1 MKHFFLLSDDPRFDA
16 LENRLSFYSFPVFR
30 ALPNRLPEESVL
42 VFPLGAKEE
51 TVLSATEN
59 APRGSIVAV
68 GRKTNT
74 LLSFCNDRGIG
85 LVALLEN
92 EIYLHQNAAATAEG
106 FLGECIRN
114 TDVTLSDQTFLVI
127 GYGNCGK
134 AIAKLLYLCGGEV
147 YIHSHSGSMAK
158 AEADGFSVFPAFS
171 KRLSMFD
178 CIVNTV
184 PAPIFDE
191 SFFSLC
197 RRGTHFFQIAS
208 GLSGIDTDVPKKFG
222 VIFHPLPA
230 LPAKY
235 SPVTEGENLF
245 AALDSILKLSIP
257 PERE

>member
-16 LENRLSFYSFPVFR
+16 LEKRLSFYSYPVFR
-30 ALPNRLPEESVL
+30 ALINKFPEESVL
-42 VFPLGAKEE
+42 VFSLGAKEE
-51 TVLSATEN
+51 TVLSAMEN
-59 APRGSIVAV
+59 APEGSVVFV
-68 GRKTNT
+68 GRKTNA
-74 LLSFCNDRGIG
+74 LLSFCNRRGIR
-85 LVALLEN
+85 LIPLLEN
-92 EIYLHQNAAATAEG
+92 EIYLNQNAAATAEG
-106 FLGECIRN
+106 FLGECIGK
-114 TDVTLSDQTFLVI
+114 TDATLSDQTFLVI

-147 YIHSHSGSMAK
+147 YVHSHSGSMEK
-158 AEADGFSVFPAFS
+158 ASSDGFSVFPAFT
-171 KRLSMFD
+171 KKLSMFD

-191 SFFSLC
+191 NFFGLC
-197 RRGTHFFQIAS
+197 RSGTHFFQIAS
-208 GLSGIDTDVPKKFG
+208 GLSGIDPERAKKCG

-235 SPVTEGENLF
+235 SPVTEGDNLF